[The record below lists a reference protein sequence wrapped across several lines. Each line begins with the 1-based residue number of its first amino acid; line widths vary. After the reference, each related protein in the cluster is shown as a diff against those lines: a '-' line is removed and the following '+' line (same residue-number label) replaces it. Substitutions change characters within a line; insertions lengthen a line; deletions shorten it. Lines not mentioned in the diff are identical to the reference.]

1 MALIKTTVTPNK
13 DRAVRR
19 VKAAVEMLDAAAD
32 NLPIDSQVRR
42 KIVTRR
48 QDLEDLV
55 EEMTR

>member
-1 MALIKTTVTPNK
+1 MSETPNK

-19 VKAAVEMLDAAAD
+19 VKAAIEMLDAAAD
-32 NLPIDSQVRR
+32 NLPVDSTVRR

-55 EEMTR
+55 EEMNR